1 MSIISKATADQKDF
15 FRQGHTKPYEFRLA
29 QLKKLKKMLKKWEP
43 AILEA
48 VNADLNK
55 SEYEA
60 YTTEVGFLY
69 SEIDDHMKHLEEWM
83 EPIEV
88 KTPLTHKGSKNYIIK
103 EPYGNVLVIAPWNY
117 PINLAFA
124 PVIGAIAAGNTVILK
139 PSELTPKVSSLLEEM
154 VAETFEPGFF
164 TVIEGGKETSQALL
178 DQRFDYIFFTGSIPV
193 GKIVMEKA
201 SKHLTPVT
209 LELGGKSPAIVHKDA
224 KLDLAAKRIVW
235 GKFTNAGQTCIAPDF
250 LYIHQDVKDK
260 LLAKINKHI
269 ESMYG
274 KNPLKNPDFT
284 SIVSSGHF
292 DRLTDFLDNGQI
304 FTGGRTD
311 RERLIIEPTIIDNI
325 SWTDPVMEEEIF
337 GPILPVLT
345 FENLTEAVDNL
356 QDKEKPL
363 ALYYFGQ
370 KEKQQKFVTETLSFG
385 GGCINDT
392 LYHIANP
399 HLPFGGVGS
408 SGMGAYHGK
417 ASFETFSHQ
426 KSMTKQTTKFDYS
439 IRYPG
444 SKIGLKIIKK
454 LLK

>member
-1 MSIISKATADQKDF
+1 MSIIQKSLADQKGF
-15 FRQGHTKPYEFRLA
+15 FRQGHTKPYEFRLD
-29 QLKKLKKMLKKWEP
+29 QLKKLKKMLKEWEP

-48 VNADLNK
+48 VYTDLNK

-60 YTTEVGFLY
+60 FATEVGFLY
-69 SEIDDHMKHLEEWM
+69 SELDDHIKNLEEWM
-83 EPIEV
+83 EPIYV

-117 PINLAFA
+117 PINLAIA
-124 PVIGAIAAGNTVILK
+124 PIIGAIAAGNTVILK
-139 PSELTPKVSSLLEEM
+139 PSELTPNVSALLEEM
-154 VAETFEPGFF
+154 IAETFEPGLL
-164 TVIEGGKETSQALL
+164 TVIEGGKETSQELL

-235 GKFTNAGQTCIAPDF
+235 GKFTNAGQTCIAPDYLF
-250 LYIHQDVKDK
+250 VHEDVKDK
-260 LLAKINKHI
+260 LFVKIKKHI
-269 ESMYG
+269 QSMYG
-274 KNPLKNPDFT
+274 KDPFENTEFT
-284 SIVSSGHF
+284 SIVSRSHF
-292 DRLTDFLDNGQI
+292 DRLTGFLDNGEVV
-304 FTGGRTD
+304 TGGRSD
-311 RERLIIEPTIIDNI
+311 RERLMIEPTVMDDI
-325 SWTDPVMEEEIF
+325 SWDDPVMGEEIF

-345 FENLTEAVDNL
+345 YENLSDAVEIL
-356 QDKEKPL
+356 QDHEKPL
-363 ALYYFGQ
+363 ALYYFGK
-370 KEKQQKFVTETLSFG
+370 KEKDQKYVTETLSFG

-399 HLPFGGVGS
+399 YLPFGGVGS

-417 ASFETFSHQ
+417 ASFNTFTHQ
-426 KSMTKQTTKFDYS
+426 KSITRQTTKFDYS
-439 IRYPG
+439 FRYPG
-444 SKIGLKIIKK
+444 SKAGLKIIKK

>member
-1 MSIISKATADQKDF
+1 MSIIQKAVADQREF
-15 FRQGHTKPYEFRLA
+15 FRQGHTKPYEFRMN

-48 VNADLNK
+48 VHTDLNK

-60 YTTEVGFLY
+60 FATEVGFLY
-69 SEIDDHMKHLEEWM
+69 SELDDHIKHLEEWM
-83 EPIEV
+83 EPIYV
-88 KTPLTHKGSKNYIIK
+88 KTPITHKGSKNYIIK

-117 PINLAFA
+117 PINLALA
-124 PVIGAIAAGNTVILK
+124 PIIGAIAAGNTVILK
-139 PSELTPKVSSLLEEM
+139 PSELTPNVSALLEEII
-154 VAETFEPGFF
+154 AETFEPGLL
-164 TVIEGGKETSQALL
+164 TVLEGGKETSQELL

-201 SKHLTPVT
+201 SRHLTPVT

-235 GKFTNAGQTCIAPDF
+235 GKFTNAGQTCIAPDYLF
-250 LYIHQDVKDK
+250 VHEDVKDK
-260 LLAKINKHI
+260 LLVKIKKHI
-269 ESMYG
+269 QSMYG
-274 KNPLKNPDFT
+274 KDPFENTDFT
-284 SIVSSGHF
+284 SIVSSSHF
-292 DRLTDFLDNGQI
+292 DRLTGFLDNGEI
-304 FTGGRTD
+304 VTGGRSK
-311 RERLIIEPTIIDNI
+311 RERLRIEPTVMDDIGWD
-325 SWTDPVMEEEIF
+325 DPVMGEEIF

-345 FENLTEAVDNL
+345 YENLSDAVETL
-356 QDKEKPL
+356 QDQEKPL
-363 ALYYFGQ
+363 ALYYFGKNEKDQ
-370 KEKQQKFVTETLSFG
+370 KYVTETLSFG

-417 ASFETFSHQ
+417 ASFNTFTHQ
-426 KSMTKQTTKFDYS
+426 KSITRQTTKFDYS
-439 IRYPG
+439 FRYPG
-444 SKIGLKIIKK
+444 SKAGLKIIKK

>member
-1 MSIISKATADQKDF
+1 MSVISKATADQKDF

-29 QLKKLKKMLKKWEP
+29 QLKKLKKMLKKWES

-83 EPIEV
+83 EPIDV
-88 KTPLTHKGSKNYIIK
+88 KTPLTHKGSKNYILK

-139 PSELTPKVSSLLEEM
+139 PSELTPTVSSLLEEM

-250 LYIHQDVKDK
+250 LYVHQDVKDK

-269 ESMYG
+269 ETMYG
-274 KNPLKNPDFT
+274 KDPLKNPDFT

-292 DRLTDFLDNGQI
+292 DRLTGFLDNGQV
-304 FTGGRTD
+304 FTGGRVD
-311 RERLIIEPTIIDNI
+311 RERLMIQPTILDNI
-325 SWTDPVMEEEIF
+325 DWKDPVMEEEIF

-345 FENLTEAVDNL
+345 FENLSEAVDNL

-439 IRYPG
+439 FRYPG
-444 SKIGLKIIKK
+444 SKMGLKIIKK